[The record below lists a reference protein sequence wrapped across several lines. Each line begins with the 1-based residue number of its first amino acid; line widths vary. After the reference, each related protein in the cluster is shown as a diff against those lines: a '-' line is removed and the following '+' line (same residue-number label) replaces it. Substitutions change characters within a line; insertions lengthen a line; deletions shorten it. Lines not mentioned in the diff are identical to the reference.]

1 MPKVVIKEYDQTEAG
16 LITTNNFTVVIPG
29 FANPK
34 VWSREGADS
43 GNGNKKEDGTE
54 IFDANN
60 IYECSSQADF
70 VKYVGKDNPVA
81 NRSVRRTF
89 AQETQPGTIT
99 RSDFFS
105 VYPNKL
111 YTREQ
116 IAEPAA
122 DKGLLISK
130 EVIIDPDTEEI
141 TETNYYRYTLVNSWE
156 DIQDGDAEWSES
168 ETYYVIEPGNEGTN
182 ESEGTDIAHYG
193 NQMAFYLL
201 GLGYT
206 ILYLRLD
213 SIEDLVNTETWKPL
227 YDRSVY
233 DFRYLVSGLLSDI
246 PNPDI
251 KVSVVNSLLER
262 VAHNYNNA
270 DVTDAETYLA
280 EGRGDCIVLQD
291 IAKNVYMTDPTR
303 LDIAKPKT
311 QAAFVQAIKTDPDAL
326 PQSSEYC
333 AIVAPTVFYSGM
345 RDEDYGENNELPA
358 SFHYLACAAQ
368 AFTRYPEW
376 FAVSGYTRGVSNLNV
391 IGTSITLG
399 EAAVNALQS
408 RNSSLPG
415 VNLVIKLRNGY
426 YFWGNRTGRVQ
437 NGLIAT
443 SFLNIRQLCCTLKKT
458 IYNVCRRLM
467 FDPNSEILWLN
478 FCNAIRPTLER
489 MMGSQGI
496 KGYRFEKRET
506 SMKGKLFAIIRIIPI
521 EAVED
526 FEIGVFLED
535 NFDNENIQVVEH
547 LLG

>member
-29 FANPK
+29 FVNPQ
-34 VWSREGADS
+34 VWSPEGDDS

-54 IFDANN
+54 IFDANRL
-60 IYECSSQADF
+60 YECVSQKDF
-70 VKYVGKDNPVA
+70 VKYVGKVNPLEGRGV
-81 NRSVRRTF
+81 NRIF
-89 AQETQPGTIT
+89 AKVTTPAEIT
-99 RSDFFS
+99 RSEFFDT
-105 VYPNKL
+105 YKNKL

-116 IAEPAA
+116 LDEEPAE
-122 DKGLLISK
+122 DKGRLISK
-130 EVIIDPDTEEI
+130 EIITDPETGEI
-141 TETNYYRYTLVNSWE
+141 TETNYYQYTLVNSQAQI
-156 DIQDGDAEWSES
+156 DDGANFDPSTA
-168 ETYYVIEPGNEGTN
+168 YYIIEPGDEGADEVAETF
-182 ESEGTDIAHYG
+182 IPQYG
-193 NQMAFYLL
+193 NQMAYYLL

-206 ILYLRLD
+206 VLYLRLD
-213 SIEDLVNTETWKPL
+213 YIEDIKDTEIWEPL
-227 YDRSVY
+227 KDRSMY
-233 DFRYLVSGLLSDI
+233 DFRYLVSGLMSDVK
-246 PNPDI
+246 NPEI
-251 KVSVVNSLLER
+251 TVNEINALLETI
-262 VAHNYNNA
+262 AHNYNSN
-270 DVTDAETYLA
+270 VVSDAESYLK
-280 EGRGDCIVLQD
+280 EGRGDCIALQD
-291 IAKNVYMTDPTR
+291 IAKNIYMEDTSN
-303 LDIAKPKT
+303 LDIFKPKT
-311 QAAFVQAIKTDPDAL
+311 QAAFVQAVKENL
-326 PQSSEYC
+326 PTTSEYC
-333 AIVAPTVFYSGM
+333 AIVAPTVFYSGIE
-345 RDEDYGENNELPA
+345 DTDYGKNNEFPA

-408 RNSSLPG
+408 RDSSKAG

-426 YFWGNRTGRVQ
+426 YFWGNRTGKAQ
-437 NGLIAT
+437 TGLIAT
-443 SFLNIRQLCCTLKKT
+443 NFLNIRQLCCTLKKT

-506 SMKGKLFAIIRIIPI
+506 SMKGKLFAVIRIIPI

-535 NFDNENIQVVEH
+535 NFDNENIQVTER
-547 LLG
+547 LIG